1 MANGILGGGLQGG
14 IAMAPTGNP
23 YLIAGG
29 ALVGGV
35 LGGISDRQDEE
46 RNRLITQSNRLSL
59 EGSEIENA
67 MARLNLQQARRSAVL
82 QHRQQKGGDVVSKR
96 LSELFSRLRG

>member
-1 MANGILGGGLQGG
+1 MANGILTGGLQGG
-14 IAMAPTGNP
+14 MAMAPTGNP

-29 ALVGGV
+29 AIGGMA
-35 LGGISDRQDEE
+35 LSALSSDRDRE
-46 RNRLITQSNRLSL
+46 RNSLINQSNRLSL